1 MLRYSRF
8 LFLKIQ
14 VYWHSIIAAKQNNS
28 LDMFMVLYACGNYSV
43 VLVQNI
49 SECYCCEE
57 LEPCG
62 QSLES
67 AGDWS
72 EQAAFWI
79 AIASLIA

>member
-1 MLRYSRF
+1 
-8 LFLKIQ
+8 
-14 VYWHSIIAAKQNNS
+14 
-28 LDMFMVLYACGNYSV
+28 MFMVLYVCGNYSV